1 VPPFRENI
9 QNHLQLLEQLGIKG
23 NTAKNDKLLTPFQF
37 IQLLKILIGERE
49 IRKLE
54 NPATFFQG
62 IFDRI

>member
-1 VPPFRENI
+1 
-9 QNHLQLLEQLGIKG
+9 LQLLEQLGIKG